1 MTIVERAILS
11 MSDKTAILCMLL
23 ATFGFAIQD
32 TVVKILSTNGSLW
45 QLMLLRAFLV
55 LIILLL
61 WFKTLGRQS
70 SIIPIGWFWP
80 ILRGVFMS
88 FAYTLFYASL
98 PFVSLSEAATCFFT
112 APIFVCI
119 FSVFFLRETIGWRR
133 FSAVIVGFI
142 GVALIIQPRADMVN
156 FILILPL
163 LAGLSY
169 ASAVIITRGFC
180 KDQPSL
186 SLTFSHNVFYACL
199 GLLMVSVLPMLP
211 VSEGIRGSNSF
222 FFIGW
227 VSLTR
232 EILLL
237 IGITSVTHIIA
248 MTATIRAYQTAETS
262 YVAPLEYFYLV
273 FASIIDFFVWKV
285 VLGFPVMIGIILV
298 IISGA
303 FISVREGTKKNSKK
317 LQ

>member
-142 GVALIIQPRADMVN
+142 GVALIKP
-156 FILILPL
+156 
-163 LAGLSY
+163 
-169 ASAVIITRGFC
+169 
-180 KDQPSL
+180 
-186 SLTFSHNVFYACL
+186 
-199 GLLMVSVLPMLP
+199 
-211 VSEGIRGSNSF
+211 
-222 FFIGW
+222 
-227 VSLTR
+227 
-232 EILLL
+232 EISD
-237 IGITSVTHIIA
+237 GKFW
-248 MTATIRAYQTAETS
+248 TIVES
-262 YVAPLEYFYLV
+262 
-273 FASIIDFFVWKV
+273 IDFGLEFN
-285 VLGFPVMIGIILV
+285 I
-298 IISGA
+298 
-303 FISVREGTKKNSKK
+303 
-317 LQ
+317 